1 VTGKVSEFIKHG
13 KIIHIDVDRTEL
25 NKNKPVTLPICA
37 DLRLALR
44 QLVEAAQPGD
54 YQEWIDYV
62 TNLKKQYP
70 LTVADDSELT
80 PQYALSLLSHVT
92 GGNALVTLGVGQH
105 QMWAMQ
111 HYQVRQPRSFLS
123 SSGFGTMG
131 FGLPAAIG
139 AKVGCPERMV
149 IDIDGDGSLNMTIH
163 ELSTCHRYGVG
174 VKVVVINNQWLGMVR
189 QWQDMIYRGRRA
201 ESSLGDPTT
210 AVKRVGEVDI
220 YPDFL
225 SIAHGYRVKAER
237 VSRKEDLLA
246 AYERMLA
253 DPNEPY
259 LLDIIVRLEENVFPM
274 IPAGATYQDIIMSE
288 DDLKKGVHSSGQGSN
303 I

>member
-1 VTGKVSEFIKHG
+1 
-13 KIIHIDVDRTEL
+13 
-25 NKNKPVTLPICA
+25 
-37 DLRLALR
+37 
-44 QLVEAAQPGD
+44 
-54 YQEWIDYV
+54 
-62 TNLKKQYP
+62 
-70 LTVADDSELT
+70 
-80 PQYALSLLSHVT
+80 
-92 GGNALVTLGVGQH
+92 
-105 QMWAMQ
+105 
-111 HYQVRQPRSFLS
+111 
-123 SSGFGTMG
+123 
-131 FGLPAAIG
+131 
-139 AKVGCPERMV
+139 
-149 IDIDGDGSLNMTIH
+149 
-163 ELSTCHRYGVG
+163 
-174 VKVVVINNQWLGMVR
+174 
-189 QWQDMIYRGRRA
+189 MIYRGRRA

-225 SIAHGYRVKAER
+225 SIARGYRVKAER